1 MILSGFAGL
10 GYEMV
15 WTKMLAV
22 ALGHEIVAVL
32 AVIAAFFTGLGI
44 GAYTLDRRIR
54 ASAVPGRWYV
64 VLEIVIG
71 AGALAL
77 IALIPWFNDTM
88 PMIIGEQPS
97 AFRQWASVFIAT
109 LLLLLPATA
118 AMGATLP
125 AMERLVSALKQD
137 GWAVSGLYA
146 ANTFGAVL
154 GTMLTTFLIAPMLG
168 FTASLLLLAT
178 VNFAC
183 ALAVALGPA
192 RGEAAAALSPVAL
205 APKLRLG
212 QPRLAVTLFLT
223 GLIGI
228 GYQVLVIRVLSQV
241 LENTVYTFASLLSVY
256 LLGTALG
263 AFLYRRY
270 APREGFEPVLSRLL
284 ALLALAS
291 LVGVALL
298 WAGGPLE
305 RSIPD
310 WLGSGY
316 GAALTGE
323 FLIALA
329 VFLLPTLLM
338 GATFSH
344 LAQASRDSLGVG
356 RALGI
361 NTIGAALAPLL
372 FGVVLLPLVGSKTLL
387 ILVSVAYLFLIPAR
401 NDIRWLAA
409 APAGLAVALFLI
421 PAPLRFIDIPSGSEI
436 VSYDEGVMASVSV
449 IRDPNDVYFLKVNN
463 HYTMGSSAS
472 GFSDRRQTHLP
483 LLLHPSPENV
493 LYLGLGTGSTFA
505 AAAAHPEVS
514 ATAVELIPEILPTI
528 GAFGPSLEAY
538 RTSERFRLLVSDARR
553 YVGASAERYDV
564 VIAEVFHPSRDGAGS
579 LYTVEHFEAIRARL
593 AEDGLFCQWL
603 PLFQLDLATL
613 RTIIRSFMTVYP
625 DTEAYLAH
633 YSLGQPLIALIG
645 RAEPAGYHRGWIADR
660 VRHRELAE
668 DLSAVRLTTDFALF
682 GGFLGAGDALTR
694 FVGTGPL
701 NTDNHPVVTY
711 EAPRF
716 VYTEQEPAWVRL
728 LELVDALDADPAEL
742 LDTADPAFDAFA
754 RRLEDYWRARD
765 AYLEAGVNVVPVND
779 VEAMLEQIAEPLL
792 SVVRISNDFAPAY
805 MPLLE
810 MAYQLAASNPAG
822 SRRLL
827 LALEE
832 AAPARPDAA
841 RLRRELFGN

>member
-32 AVIAAFFTGLGI
+32 AVIAAFFTGLAI
-44 GAYTLDRRIR
+44 GAYTLDGRIR

-64 VLEIVIG
+64 VLEIIIG
-71 AGALAL
+71 AWALAL

-97 AFRQWASVFIAT
+97 MFRQWGSVFVAT

-125 AMERLVSALKQD
+125 AMERLVSALRRD

-178 VNFAC
+178 INFAC

-192 RGEAAAALSPVAL
+192 RGEAARSPVVL
-205 APKLRLG
+205 TPKLRLG
-212 QPRLAVTLFLT
+212 QPRLAVTLFMT

-270 APREGFEPVLSRLL
+270 APREGFEPMLTRLL
-284 ALLALAS
+284 TLLAFAS
-291 LVGVALL
+291 LIGVALL

-344 LAQASRDSLGVG
+344 LAQASRDTLGIG

-361 NTIGAALAPLL
+361 NTFGAALAPLL

-387 ILVSVAYLFLIPAR
+387 ILVSVAYLLLIPAR
-401 NDIRWLAA
+401 SGIRWLAA
-409 APAGLAVALFLI
+409 APAGLAAVLLLI
-421 PAPLRFIDIPSGSEI
+421 PAPIRFIDIPPGSEI

-483 LLLHPSPENV
+483 LLLHPSPKNV

-505 AAAAHPEVS
+505 AAATHPEVS

-528 GAFGPSLEAY
+528 GAFGPSPEAY

-553 YVGASAERYDV
+553 YVGASGQHYDV

-579 LYTVEHFEAIRARL
+579 LYTVEHFDAIRARL

-645 RAEPAGYHRGWIADR
+645 RTEPIDYHRGWIADR
-660 VRHRELAE
+660 VRYRTLAE
-668 DLSAVRLTTDFALF
+668 DLSNVRLTTDFALF
-682 GGFLGAGDALTR
+682 GGFLGAGETLTR
-694 FVGTGPL
+694 FAGLGPL

-716 VYTEQEPAWVRL
+716 VYTEQEPAWARL

-742 LDTADPAFDAFA
+742 LDTADPAFEGFA
-754 RRLEDYWRARD
+754 QRLEDYWQARD
-765 AYLEAGVNVVPVND
+765 AYLAAGVNVVPVND
-779 VEAMLEQIAEPLL
+779 VEAMLEQIADPLL
-792 SVVRISNDFAPAY
+792 TVLRTSNDFAPAY

-810 MAYQLAASNPAG
+810 MAYELNAHNPAG
-822 SRRLL
+822 SRQLL

-832 AAPARPDAA
+832 AAPARPEAA